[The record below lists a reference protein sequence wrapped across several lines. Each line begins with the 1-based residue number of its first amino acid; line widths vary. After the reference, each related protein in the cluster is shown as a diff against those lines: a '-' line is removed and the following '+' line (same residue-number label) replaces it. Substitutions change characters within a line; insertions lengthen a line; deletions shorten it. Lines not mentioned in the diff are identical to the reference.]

1 MKKRTS
7 AVFKSFMN
15 LTTKP
20 VVLALVCLSFDLLDF
35 FSCVSVWFAFY
46 LNGQRIFLS
55 LLCLSA

>member
-1 MKKRTS
+1 MSKMSKMFYSDERKMKKRTS

-35 FSCVSVWFAFY
+35 FHVCLFGS
-46 LNGQRIFLS
+46 LS
-55 LLCLSA
+55 I

>member
-1 MKKRTS
+1 MSKMFYSDERKMKKRTS

-35 FSCVSVWFAFY
+35 FHVCLFGS
-46 LNGQRIFLS
+46 LS
-55 LLCLSA
+55 I

>member
-35 FSCVSVWFAFY
+35 FHVCLFGS
-46 LNGQRIFLS
+46 LS
-55 LLCLSA
+55 I